1 MHTPPAKYGIYVKSS
16 ALYIKNYG
24 ILNVILFFLF
34 RLSQDIDKAE
44 KDNRDKE
51 TKILSLTRELDEMRD
66 MYDKQKH
73 STTTL
78 QRDLDDLVSSKD
90 DVGKNVSI
98 LYDFFITLC
107 YCGTIF

>member
-1 MHTPPAKYGIYVKSS
+1 MPG
-16 ALYIKNYG
+16 
-24 ILNVILFFLF
+24 NVILFFLF
-34 RLSQDIDKAE
+34 RLSLDVDKAE

-51 TKILSLTRELDEMRD
+51 TKILNLTRELDEMRD
-66 MYDKQKH
+66 MYDKQKY

-78 QRDLDDLVSSKD
+78 QRELDDLVSSKD
-90 DVGKNVSI
+90 DVGKNVNI